1 MPNQSQHLR
10 NQSNQLNALQ
20 QLEQRLLDLIFV
32 IQNQK
37 NLAYYRL
44 KVSLTKWIQKHFKV
58 ACLLILSLAVL
69 LFGIGVN
76 VRQSLV
82 NIDQNKSTL
91 LDSIKKILTLND
103 KEQILTLNE
112 IETKILTDLEPIAN
126 VPVLGWI
133 VKNDIAKIKEIG
145 RASCRERV

>member
-20 QLEQRLLDLIFV
+20 QLEQRLLHLIFV

-44 KVSLTKWIQKHFKV
+44 KISLTKWIQKHFKV
-58 ACLLILSLAVL
+58 ACLLVLSLAVL

-103 KEQILTLNE
+103 KEQISTLNE
-112 IETKILTDLEPIAN
+112 IETKILRSEERR
-126 VPVLGWI
+126 VG
-133 VKNDIAKIKEIG
+133 KE
-145 RASCRERV
+145 C